1 MSNEISESG
10 NKIGHTDIGMNR
22 RQLLK
27 TVGGA
32 SLIISSAGCSS
43 SSGGSDSGGSD
54 SGGSDNEVHFLTDE
68 SSDPFRDFFTTVKED
83 FESETDYTVRMEYA
97 GVGGSAEDRLAQLT
111 QSSDPPEVFLTG
123 SSQAARFLNQDAIA
137 PVSDAFSSITERFG
151 EPMRTARLQADNDDY
166 IAPLWGNIGI
176 SWYRTSFFDNPPD
189 TWESLISS
197 AEKIDESSELTGSFV
212 PAGTD
217 ICTDLCLLG
226 WAYSNDARVCAREN
240 GEVSVIMTNGD
251 NRQRWVETM
260 QYLQN
265 LHEYSS
271 TNSDA
276 GCSQMSQALASESSA
291 QAWYVGSRPK
301 YQSISQNKE
310 FADKISA
317 TTQPTPEAEQDPMTI
332 ALAEGLV
339 TFANSNTTA
348 ANEYIDFL
356 FQPKY
361 LNKIYFL
368 TPLQNVPIFPGISE
382 TEGYQNR
389 INEIVSETE
398 ITQEDV
404 ETTKT
409 ASENIIT
416 LASETNP
423 PNPYSGAILGSRKLS
438 ELMYDVTVGDSSPE
452 EALETRA
459 SEIQDAVNE
468 ARN

>member
-1 MSNEISESG
+1 MVDKLSES
-10 NKIGHTDIGMNR
+10 NDRTEIIDIGVNR

-27 TVGGA
+27 TVGSTG
-32 SLIISSAGCSS
+32 LIIGSAGCSS
-43 SSGGSDSGGSD
+43 SNESDGSNVSES
-54 SGGSDNEVHFLTDE
+54 EVHFLTDE
-68 SSDPFRDFFTTVKED
+68 SSDPFRDFFATVKED

-123 SSQAARFLNQDAIA
+123 SSQAARFLNQEAIA
-137 PVSDAFSSITERFG
+137 PISDAFSSIAERLG
-151 EPMRTARLQADNDDY
+151 EPEDNVRLQTNNNDY

-176 SWYRTSFFDNPPD
+176 NWYRTDIWGGNSPD
-189 TWESLISS
+189 TWSGLLEG
-197 AEKIDESSELTGSFV
+197 AKNIDESSDMTGSFV

-217 ICTDLCLLG
+217 ICTDLYLLG
-226 WAYSNDARVCAREN
+226 WAYSNGARVCAREN
-240 GEVSVIMTNGD
+240 GRVSVVMNSGN
-251 NRQRWVETM
+251 NRQRWVETLR
-260 QYLQN
+260 YLQN
-265 LHEYSS
+265 LHQYSS
-271 TNSDA
+271 NNSDA

-291 QAWYVGSRPK
+291 QSWYVGSRPK
-301 YQSISQNKE
+301 YQSISQGKE

-317 TTQPTPEAEQDPMTI
+317 TTQPTPETEQDPMTI

-361 LNKIYFL
+361 LNEIYFL
-368 TPLQNVPIFPGISE
+368 TPLQNVPAFPEVTE
-382 TEGYQNR
+382 TQGYQDR
-389 INEIVSETE
+389 INNVVSETA
-398 ITQEDV
+398 ITRKDID
-404 ETTKT
+404 TTNT

-416 LASETNP
+416 LASETDP

-438 ELMYDVTVGDSSPE
+438 ELVYDVTVGNSSPE

-459 SEIQDAVNE
+459 SEIQDAVDE